1 MPSRFWKASGNGLLP
16 GSNVFAVAAGAWTPA
31 SLPGLI
37 LWAEPD
43 ATHTYTDAGTTLVS
57 ADGQAVYQLND
68 KSGNGNHLIQAT
80 SGNRP
85 TYKTGSGKPYLQ
97 FTIANSTRMDTAS
110 NVAAGDGSGQNYL
123 AFSCL
128 VDSITPANGLGQC
141 TSTLRT
147 FSGGDGSTWLVESN
161 GTSDFAAPAVAGT
174 AFTVIGNSG
183 SSAAEVFFNNTT
195 DGSTANSTA
204 LSTTATPFTLG
215 KAAAD
220 FLGGRIYAVVYGSG
234 ILGSTDRT
242 NLHNY
247 LAALHP

>member
-1 MPSRFWKASGNGLLP
+1 
-16 GSNVFAVAAGAWTPA
+16 VFAVSTAWTPA

-97 FTIANSTRMDTAS
+97 FTAANSTRMDTAS
-110 NVAAGDGSGQNYL
+110 NVAAGDGSGQNYMAL
-123 AFSCL
+123 SIV
-128 VDSITPANGLGQC
+128 VDSIASANGIAAC
-141 TSTLRT
+141 TSILRT
-147 FSGGDGSTWLVESN
+147 FGGGDGSTWLVEST
-161 GTSDFAAPAVAGT
+161 GTSEFGPVVTAGT
-174 AFTVIGNSG
+174 AFTMIGNSG
-183 SSAAEVFFNNTT
+183 SSSAEVFFNNTT
-195 DGSTANSTA
+195 DGATTNSTA

-215 KAAAD
+215 KSPSE